1 MRLNFMPCL
10 SRHAILQCKFCFE
23 ASKKRTQSCFSPAR
37 IFVYPIAST
46 AWKLL
51 RFCRQN
57 FCVCVC
63 VGLSSHGQYTFT
75 IAFAWLLE
83 CSKNAKCT
91 TKHRLTNHS
100 YNCTFFKKRKT
111 SSGKKD
117 PRKYEM
123 SDHNLILL
131 FIMNP
136 SPPGAKSPK
145 SNLL

>member
-1 MRLNFMPCL
+1 MQYCNANFVSRLL
-10 SRHAILQCKFCFE
+10 KKERSRAFREPGFLFTLLLQLLGNYYVS
-23 ASKKRTQSCFSPAR
+23 AGR
-37 IFVYPIAST
+37 ISV
-46 AWKLL
+46 
-51 RFCRQN
+51 
-57 FCVCVC
+57 CVCVC

-100 YNCTFFKKRKT
+100 YSCTFFKKEKFLL
-111 SSGKKD
+111 GKN

-123 SDHNLILL
+123 SDHNLILHFL
-131 FIMNP
+131 MNP
-136 SPPGAKSPK
+136 SPLGAK

>member
-1 MRLNFMPCL
+1 MRLNSMPCS

-23 ASKKRTQSCFSPAR
+23 DSKKRTQSCFSRAR

-57 FCVCVC
+57 FCVCVCVC

-100 YNCTFFKKRKT
+100 YSCTFFKKEKFLL
-111 SSGKKD
+111 GKN

-123 SDHNLILL
+123 SDHNLILHFL
-131 FIMNP
+131 MNP
-136 SPPGAKSPK
+136 SPLGAK